1 MGHYYWCGLDG
12 CRSEKGRIMTTINSK
27 HFSVVE
33 LIKRD
38 PVWVIFTGCFLLF
51 SMLSSEFLSV
61 GNLLNIL
68 LQSSILGILAVGMTF
83 LMISGYF
90 DISIGSMMAL
100 TAAVAVS
107 LTGYS
112 VPLAILAALACGAL
126 FGAINGFFV
135 TKGKINAFIV
145 TLAAMVGIRG
155 LLYVYTGER
164 EIIGTV
170 QAFEKIAAGEI
181 FNIPVPIL
189 IWAAIVIACEWI
201 LRKTVYGRNVYGIG
215 GNREATKNAGVP
227 VDRYIF
233 AFFMINGILVAIAG
247 IILASRLNAATP
259 VLGLGQEMI
268 VIIAVVLGGT
278 KLDGGYGNMIKTV
291 AGVLTV
297 GIIQNGMNILNV
309 QTYYN
314 MLIMGGIFILV
325 VFMDAKL
332 KPAAR

>member
-1 MGHYYWCGLDG
+1 MKT
-12 CRSEKGRIMTTINSK
+12 SNSK
-27 HFSVVE
+27 QFSVIE
-33 LIKRD
+33 LMKQE
-38 PVWVIFTGCFLLF
+38 PVWVIFIGCFLFF
-51 SMLSSEFLSV
+51 SIVSSEFLSV

-90 DISIGSMMAL
+90 DISIGSMMAF

-112 VPLAILAALACGAL
+112 IVLAIVAALTCGAL
-126 FGAINGFFV
+126 FGAINGLLV
-135 TKGKINAFIV
+135 TKAKINAFIV
-145 TLAAMVGIRG
+145 TLAAMSGIRG

-164 EIIGTV
+164 EIIGL
-170 QAFEKIAAGEI
+170 AREFEKIAAGKLL
-181 FNIPVPIL
+181 NIPYPIL
-189 IWAAIVIACEWI
+189 IWAVIVIVCEFI
-201 LRKTVYGRNVYGIG
+201 LRKTVYGRNVYGLG
-215 GNREATKNAGVP
+215 GNLDATKNAGVP
-227 VDRYIF
+227 VDRYVL
-233 AFFMINGILVAIAG
+233 AFFVINGILVSIAG

-278 KLDGGYGNMIKTV
+278 KLDGGSGNMIKTV

-309 QTYYN
+309 QTFYN
-314 MLIMGGIFILV
+314 MLIMGSIFILV

>member
-1 MGHYYWCGLDG
+1 M
-12 CRSEKGRIMTTINSK
+12 KTISSK
-27 HFSVVE
+27 QFSVIG
-33 LIKRD
+33 LIKQE
-38 PVWVIFTGCFLLF
+38 PVWVIFIGCFVFF
-51 SMLSSEFLSV
+51 SIVSSEFLSV

-90 DISIGSMMAL
+90 DISIGSMMAF

-112 VPLAILAALACGAL
+112 IALAILAALFCGAV
-126 FGAINGFFV
+126 FGAINGLLV
-135 TKGKINAFIV
+135 TKAKINAFIV
-145 TLAAMVGIRG
+145 TLAAMSGIRG

-164 EIIGTV
+164 EIIGL
-170 QAFEKIAAGEI
+170 AREFEKIAAGK
-181 FNIPVPIL
+181 FLNIPYPIL
-189 IWAAIVIACEWI
+189 IWAVIVIVCEFI
-201 LRKTVYGRNVYGIG
+201 LRKTVYGRNVYGLG
-215 GNREATKNAGVP
+215 GNLEATKNAGVP
-227 VDRYIF
+227 VDRYIL
-233 AFFMINGILVAIAG
+233 AFFVINGILVSIAG

-278 KLDGGYGNMIKTV
+278 KLDGGSGNMIKTV

-309 QTYYN
+309 QTFYN
-314 MLIMGGIFILV
+314 MLIMGSIFILV

>member
-1 MGHYYWCGLDG
+1 M
-12 CRSEKGRIMTTINSK
+12 KTINSK
-27 HFSVVE
+27 QFSVIG
-33 LIKRD
+33 LIKQE
-38 PVWVIFTGCFLLF
+38 PVWVIFIGCFLFF
-51 SMLSSEFLSV
+51 SIVSNEFLSV

-90 DISIGSMMAL
+90 DISIGSMMAF

-112 VPLAILAALACGAL
+112 IALAILAALVCGAL
-126 FGAINGFFV
+126 FGAINGLLV
-135 TKGKINAFIV
+135 TKAKINAFIV
-145 TLAAMVGIRG
+145 TLAAMSGIRG

-164 EIIGTV
+164 EIIGLA
-170 QAFEKIAAGEI
+170 QEFEKIAAGK
-181 FNIPVPIL
+181 FLAIPYPIL
-189 IWAAIVIACEWI
+189 IWAVIVIVCEFI
-201 LRKTVYGRNVYGIG
+201 LRKTVYGRNVYGLG
-215 GNREATKNAGVP
+215 GNLDATKNAGVP
-227 VDRYIF
+227 VDRYIL
-233 AFFMINGILVAIAG
+233 AFFVINGILVAIAG

-259 VLGLGQEMI
+259 VLGMGQEMI

-278 KLDGGYGNMIKTV
+278 KLDGGSGNMIKTV

-309 QTYYN
+309 QTFYN
-314 MLIMGGIFILV
+314 MLIMGSIFILV

-332 KPAAR
+332 KPVAR